1 MDWNQLLEIRTTFG
15 PNQDQTEEQEDDLK
29 RLIFNR
35 EEKLGKFID
44 FNLGQIQS

>member
-1 MDWNQLLEIRTTFG
+1 MDLSRLLDVRTTFG
-15 PNQDQTEEQEDDLK
+15 PNQDEIEEKEDDLK

-44 FNLGQIQS
+44 FNLGQLQ